1 MNPITKTKKDK
12 KEKGKKSSLATKS
25 SASEKKIEKG
35 KQKTQDLKKTNEEL
49 LSQIKALEDSNL
61 RLRAEAENKKKDFL
75 KEVKEISEIL
85 KYNVSKELIKK
96 IFPLFD
102 SYERAIKI
110 SQTYQDPKI
119 EQFLVGFQMTFA
131 EAQNDFFKKEG
142 IEEIKITP
150 QKEIYNR
157 ELHDPR
163 QVEENNNYP
172 EGTILEVLKK
182 GYFYQKKI
190 LRLAEVK
197 VSKKK
202 V

>member
-12 KEKGKKSSLATKS
+12 KEKGKKSSLTTKS

-61 RLRAEAENKKKDFL
+61 RLRAEVENKKKDFL

-131 EAQNDFFKKEG
+131 EVQNDFFKKEG

-163 QVEENNNYP
+163 QVEENNGYP

-182 GYFYQKKI
+182 GYLYQKKI